1 MGVNPHADTGES
13 PAVALRDAVA
23 LISDFPALAG
33 LDLTVDRGEI
43 VMLTGPNGAG
53 KTTLLR
59 VCAGLAPLAR
69 GDGLVMGSD
78 VTTEREQVRRSVG
91 MVAHSNGLYDELTVQ
106 ENLEFWGSLIGA
118 GDDEVQQAMS
128 MMGLDG
134 RLASVLVRGL
144 SAGQRRRTA
153 FAILVVRR
161 AGLWLLDEPHAGL
174 DSNARDEV
182 DNILRQASAS
192 GATVMLSSHELDRAQ
207 KLATREVRLAGGVVV
222 GDGR

>member
-91 MVAHSNGLYDELTVQ
+91 MVAHSNGLYDDLTVQ

-118 GDDEVQQAMS
+118 GDDEVHQAMS

>member
-1 MGVNPHADTGES
+1 MGVNPHANTGES

-118 GDDEVQQAMS
+118 GDDEVHQAMS

>member
-23 LISDFPALAG
+23 LIGDFPALAG

-118 GDDEVQQAMS
+118 GDDEVRQAMS

>member
-1 MGVNPHADTGES
+1 VGVNPHADTGES

-118 GDDEVQQAMS
+118 GDDEVHQAMS

-161 AGLWLLDEPHAGL
+161 ARLWLLDEPHAGL

>member
-1 MGVNPHADTGES
+1 MGVNPHAHTGES

-118 GDDEVQQAMS
+118 GDDEVHQAMS

>member
-1 MGVNPHADTGES
+1 MDFHAEIGES
-13 PAVALRDAVA
+13 PAVALQDAVA

-33 LDLTVDRGEI
+33 LDLTVARGEI
-43 VMLTGPNGAG
+43 IMLTGPNGAG

-59 VCAGLAPLAR
+59 VCAGLTPLAR
-69 GDGLVMGSD
+69 GNGQVMGAD
-78 VTTEREQVRRSVG
+78 IATGREEVRQRVG
-91 MVAHSNGLYDELTVQ
+91 MVAHSNGLYDELTVR
-106 ENLEFWGSLIGA
+106 ENLEFWGALIGA
-118 GDDEVQQAMS
+118 GDDEVRQAMS

-134 RLASVLVRGL
+134 RLATVPVRGL

-182 DNILRQASAS
+182 DEILRHAASS
-192 GATVMLSSHELDRAQ
+192 GATVMLSSHEHDRAQ

-222 GDGR
+222 GDGQ

>member
-1 MGVNPHADTGES
+1 MNHHAEAGEL
-13 PAVALRDAVA
+13 PAVSLVDAVA

-33 LDLTVDRGEI
+33 LSLTVDRGEV

-59 VCAGLAPLAR
+59 VCAGLTPVTR
-69 GDGLVMGSD
+69 GGGHVMGLDIS
-78 VTTEREQVRRSVG
+78 TERDGVRRRVG
-91 MVAHSNGLYDELTVQ
+91 MVAHSNGLYDELTVR
-106 ENLEFWGSLIGA
+106 ENLQFWSSLIGA
-118 GDDEVQQAMS
+118 GDDEVRQAMS

-134 RLASVLVRGL
+134 RLADVLVRGL

-153 FAILVVRR
+153 FAVLVLRR

-182 DNILRQASAS
+182 DEILRLAAAS

>member
-118 GDDEVQQAMS
+118 GDDEVHQAMS

-192 GATVMLSSHELDRAQ
+192 GATVMLS

>member
-53 KTTLLR
+53 TTTLLR

-118 GDDEVQQAMS
+118 GDDEVHQAMS

>member
-1 MGVNPHADTGES
+1 MDLHADKGES
-13 PAVALRDAVA
+13 PAVVLHDAVA

-33 LDLTVDRGEI
+33 LNLAVDRGEI

-59 VCAGLAPLAR
+59 VCAGLTPIAR
-69 GDGLVMGSD
+69 GGGRVMGLD
-78 VTTEREQVRRSVG
+78 IATERVEVRRRVG
-91 MVAHSNGLYDELTVQ
+91 MVGHSNGLYDELTVR
-106 ENLEFWGSLIGA
+106 ENLEFWASLIGA
-118 GDDEVQQAMS
+118 DDDEVRQAMS

-134 RLASVLVRGL
+134 RLASVLVQGL

-182 DNILRQASAS
+182 DEILRHAAES

-207 KLATREVRLAGGVVV
+207 KLATREVHLAGGVVV

>member
-23 LISDFPALAG
+23 LIGDFPALAG

-118 GDDEVQQAMS
+118 GDDEVHQAMS

>member
-13 PAVALRDAVA
+13 PAVALRNAVA

-118 GDDEVQQAMS
+118 GDDEVHQAMS

>member
-1 MGVNPHADTGES
+1 VDFHAEIGES
-13 PAVALRDAVA
+13 PAVALQDAVA

-33 LDLTVDRGEI
+33 LDLTVARGEI
-43 VMLTGPNGAG
+43 IMLTGPNGAG

-59 VCAGLAPLAR
+59 VCAGLTPLAR
-69 GDGLVMGSD
+69 GNGQVMGAD
-78 VTTEREQVRRSVG
+78 IATGREEVRRRVG
-91 MVAHSNGLYDELTVQ
+91 MVAHSNGLYDELTVR
-106 ENLEFWGSLIGA
+106 ENLEFWGALIGA
-118 GDDEVQQAMS
+118 GDDEVRQAMS

-134 RLASVLVRGL
+134 RLATVPVRGL

-182 DNILRQASAS
+182 DEILRHAASS
-192 GATVMLSSHELDRAQ
+192 GATVMLSSHEHDRAQ

-222 GDGR
+222 GDGQ

>member
-1 MGVNPHADTGES
+1 MEPHAETGES
-13 PAVALRDAVA
+13 PAVVLSDAVA

-33 LDLTVDRGEI
+33 LDLSVERGEI
-43 VMLTGPNGAG
+43 VMLTGANGAG

-59 VCAGLAPLAR
+59 VCAGLTPLAR
-69 GDGLVMGSD
+69 GKGFVMGAD
-78 VTTEREQVRRSVG
+78 VTAEREQVRRSVG
-91 MVAHSNGLYDELTVQ
+91 MVAHSNGLYDELTVR

-118 GDDEVQQAMS
+118 GEHEVHQAMS

-182 DNILRQASAS
+182 DNILRLAAAS

-207 KLATREVRLAGGVVV
+207 KLATREVRLAGGVVT